1 MKIKICGITEVEH
14 ALVVQRAGADFI
26 GLVFAQSTRRVSA
39 ERAQQIVQALAGL
52 ERRPAVAG
60 VFVNSPVKEVNRVAA
75 FFGLDW
81 VQLSGDETWHY
92 CKQIKR
98 PVIKAVH
105 VPTDMKAKDVIDDI
119 AEGYRTMEPKRFMC
133 LLDAKAG
140 EAYGGTGKTFNWQ
153 LAKEVSEKYPVIV
166 AGGLD
171 PDNVKKLISDVHPWG
186 VDVSSGV
193 ESDGKKDP
201 EKITAFINAVR
212 ETEPMSG
219 NDRLLEGTIE

>member
-14 ALVVQRAGADFI
+14 ALIAARAGADFI
-26 GLVFAQSTRRVSA
+26 GLVFAQSARRVSG
-39 ERAQQIVQALAGL
+39 EQAQKIIEALACL
-52 ERRPAVAG
+52 ERRPFVAG
-60 VFVNSPVKEVNRVAA
+60 VFVNAPVLEVNRIAEY
-75 FFGLDW
+75 FGLNW
-81 VQLSGDETWHY
+81 VQLSGDESWHY
-92 CKQIKR
+92 CRQIHR

-105 VPTDMKAKDVIDDI
+105 IPANMHVKEIIDDI
-119 AEGYRTMEPKRFMC
+119 GEGYRMMEPRRFIC
-133 LLDAKAG
+133 LLDTKVDQS
-140 EAYGGTGKTFNWQ
+140 YGGTGVRFDWQ
-153 LAKEVSEKYPVIV
+153 LAEEVADRFPVMI

-193 ESDGKKDP
+193 ENGGKKDP

-219 NDRLLEGTIE
+219 NDRSREGYIE